1 MADDSSGLYTSELRG
16 NDEAGEG
23 TARVPFKTV
32 LRCQLMFYMVHGVDV
47 SEIST

>member
-1 MADDSSGLYTSELRG
+1 MTLKRFPPLPISFTQVADEGAGLYTSELRG

-32 LRCQLMFYMVHGVDV
+32 LR
-47 SEIST
+47 